1 MIGNNEKQDVIES
14 LKLVRAISLKAAI
27 DGDYRIVAGMEV
39 IKNCLY
45 ELGCIL
51 ETEGI
56 INRHLANEYLE
67 ECFKLK

>member
-27 DGDYRIVAGMEV
+27 DGDYRTVAGMEV

-51 ETEGI
+51 EIEGVV
-56 INRHLANEYLE
+56 NRELAIEHLNRS
-67 ECFKLK
+67 FKL

>member
-27 DGDYRIVAGMEV
+27 DGDYRTVAGMQV

-45 ELGCIL
+45 KLGCIL
-51 ETEGI
+51 EIEGVV
-56 INRHLANEYLE
+56 NRELAIEHLNRS
-67 ECFKLK
+67 FKL

>member
-1 MIGNNEKQDVIES
+1 MINNEKQDVIES

-27 DGDYRIVAGMEV
+27 DGDYRMVAGMEV

-51 ETEGI
+51 EVEGVV
-56 INRHLANEYLE
+56 NRELAIEHLNRS
-67 ECFKLK
+67 FKL